1 MNAVIQRMAS
11 RASLFS
17 FSETISGTNSECNFH
32 KHKTPVFDWPN
43 TWSIIKESLCE
54 PIINWYSIV
63 SVLTLLPK
71 AHISSVATIF
81 WKGMGFYISFSVEF
95 TEWTHCVVEFRSVWN
110 LTLSVDCRHVGPVVP
125 LHNVQYGPGLK
136 SV

>member
-17 FSETISGTNSECNFH
+17 FSETISGTNSERNFH

-95 TEWTHCVVEFRSVWN
+95 TEWTHFFRVVLLSSGVFGISPSVW
-110 LTLSVDCRHVGPVVP
+110 TADT
-125 LHNVQYGPGLK
+125 
-136 SV
+136 